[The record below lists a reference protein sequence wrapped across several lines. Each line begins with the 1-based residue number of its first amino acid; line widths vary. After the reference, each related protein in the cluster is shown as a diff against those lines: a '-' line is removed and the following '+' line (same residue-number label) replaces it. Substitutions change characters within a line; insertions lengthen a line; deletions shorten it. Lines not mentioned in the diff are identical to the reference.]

1 MRGDLKKISFLS
13 LSWKGRQPNTG
24 CVIFRGWCGGLPG
37 GKAFY
42 NLGCVFCCCFGAVI
56 YLFLS
61 FCCCFVFFQ
70 ICFLC
75 PFSFSLKKCLQG
87 LYSSLATDGF
97 ATGSPL
103 AGSHTSGW
111 NGLGQNKHRL

>member
-1 MRGDLKKISFLS
+1 MLYSE
-13 LSWKGRQPNTG
+13 
-24 CVIFRGWCGGLPG
+24 GGVVACQVAKL
-37 GKAFY
+37 FIIWDVVFVVV
-42 NLGCVFCCCFGAVI
+42 LGLLFICF
-56 YLFLS
+56 YLFV
-61 FCCCFVFFQ
+61 FCFVFFQ